1 MTPIGAATCVGTG
14 VTVVGP
20 REAGVGAALLLLLA
34 GCGTAGPDVPA
45 PRPPVPAPAAPAP
58 VVAIPPPSSTA
69 SAPADDGGPAG
80 PCTGDTLDV
89 SATAPRT
96 DGPAAVADLVFR
108 NTGGAPC
115 VLDGYP
121 GVAFVAGNEGTR
133 VGPRAAI
140 DGPRARV
147 RLAPGAVAT
156 APLRVRATTSYPE
169 ADCVPEQARGLRVA
183 PPGGS
188 GGTFVPRPGPVCSAT
203 TEPPQATVGSVAAR

>member
-1 MTPIGAATCVGTG
+1 MAPIGAANCVGTG

-34 GCGTAGPDVPA
+34 GCGNAGPDVAA
-45 PRPPVPAPAAPAP
+45 PRPPVPALTAATT
-58 VVAIPPPSSTA
+58 PPPATTP

-108 NTGGAPC
+108 NTGSAPC
-115 VLDGYP
+115 MLDGYP

-147 RLAPGAVAT
+147 RLAPGAAAT

-188 GGTFVPRPGPVCSAT
+188 VGTFVPRPGPVCSADPA
-203 TEPPQATVGSVAAR
+203 PPQATVGSVAAR

>member
-1 MTPIGAATCVGTG
+1 MD
-14 VTVVGP
+14 VGP
-20 REAGVGAALLLLLA
+20 REAGVGVALLLLLA
-34 GCGTAGPDVPA
+34 GCGAAGPVLDPA
-45 PRPPVPAPAAPAP
+45 TSSPAAPAIPAPATPAPATP
-58 VVAIPPPSSTA
+58 VPASTVAD
-69 SAPADDGGPAG
+69 PADDGPAG

-96 DGPAAVADLVFR
+96 DGPAEVSYLVFR
-108 NTGGAPC
+108 NTGDGAC

-147 RLAPGAVAT
+147 RLAPGAAAT
-156 APLRVRATTSYPE
+156 AALRVRATASYPE
-169 ADCVPEQARGLRVA
+169 ADCVPEQARGLRVT

-188 GGTFVPRPGPVCSAT
+188 GGRFVPRPGPVCSADPA
-203 TEPPQATVGSVAAR
+203 PPQATVGSVEAR

>member
-1 MTPIGAATCVGTG
+1 MD
-14 VTVVGP
+14 VGP
-20 REAGVGAALLLLLA
+20 REAGVGVALLLLLA
-34 GCGTAGPDVPA
+34 GCGAAGPG
-45 PRPPVPAPAAPAP
+45 PRPATSSPAAAAPVTPAPATPAPATP
-58 VVAIPPPSSTA
+58 VPTSTLA
-69 SAPADDGGPAG
+69 GPADGGPAG

-96 DGPAAVADLVFR
+96 DGPAEVSYLVFR
-108 NTGGAPC
+108 NTGDDAC

-147 RLAPGAVAT
+147 RLAPGAAAT
-156 APLRVRATTSYPE
+156 AALRVRATGSYPE
-169 ADCVPEQARGLRVA
+169 ADCVPEQARGLRVT

-188 GGTFVPRPGPVCSAT
+188 GGRFVPRPGPVCSADPA
-203 TEPPQATVGSVAAR
+203 PPQATVGSVEAR

>member
-1 MTPIGAATCVGTG
+1 M
-14 VTVVGP
+14 GP
-20 REAGVGAALLLLLA
+20 RVAGAGAALLLLLV
-34 GCGTAGPDVPA
+34 GCGAAGPGSRPATSSPAAAAPATPA
-45 PRPPVPAPAAPAP
+45 PATPDPATPVPA
-58 VVAIPPPSSTA
+58 ST
-69 SAPADDGGPAG
+69 PADPADEGPAG

-96 DGPAAVADLVFR
+96 DGPAEVSYLVFR
-108 NTGGAPC
+108 NIGDGAC

-147 RLAPGAVAT
+147 RLARGAAAT
-156 APLRVRATTSYPE
+156 APLRVRATASYPE
-169 ADCVPEQARGLRVA
+169 ADCVPEQARGLRVT

-188 GGTFVPRPGPVCSAT
+188 GGRSVPRPGPVCSADPA
-203 TEPPQATVGSVAAR
+203 PPQTTVGSVEAR

>member
-1 MTPIGAATCVGTG
+1 T
-14 VTVVGP
+14 
-20 REAGVGAALLLLLA
+20 
-34 GCGTAGPDVPA
+34 
-45 PRPPVPAPAAPAP
+45 
-58 VVAIPPPSSTA
+58 PPPATTA

-96 DGPAAVADLVFR
+96 DGPVAVADLVFR
-108 NTGGAPC
+108 NTGSAPC

-147 RLAPGAVAT
+147 RLAPGAAAT

-169 ADCVPEQARGLRVA
+169 ADCLPEQARGLRVA

-188 GGTFVPRPGPVCSAT
+188 GGTFVPRPGPVCSADPA
-203 TEPPQATVGSVAAR
+203 PPQATVGSVAPR